1 MVTAADFEGGR
12 NARVLDFGGKIGS
25 KNERRRTRERKEEDG
40 RKTVAGGTLGKTVPP
55 LRTRTFTL
63 EEEDTTFENNNR
75 KKNEN
80 KCEECLSF
88 LHNATE
94 KVRSK
99 EFRARLYK
107 VVDEMCQRVF
117 PDDEGEEADKKIAEC
132 EALGKTYAKRAIE
145 YVKTHEEETDEFVC
159 EKLNLCADDDATV
172 FDALRRTVRRAR
184 EAAFASGRRFF
195 ASSWFHPSSASS
207 SSSSSSS
214 ASPPT
219 SLCVFCEYGAS
230 KLAVA
235 MNDPDFAAAARRDF
249 VAACRAAEDR
259 FSDKEQRCE
268 AAAAEYESKIYDAV
282 QAWLDDGE
290 ACEDLFSC

>member
-1 MVTAADFEGGR
+1 M
-12 NARVLDFGGKIGS
+12 GKSGA
-25 KNERRRTRERKEEDG
+25 NDERRRKEEDE
-40 RKTVAGGTLGKTVPP
+40 RATVGGVLGKTVPP
-55 LRTRTFTL
+55 LRTTRTFTL
-63 EEEDTTFENNNR
+63 EEEDTSFEEENTNR

-117 PDDEGEEADKKIAEC
+117 PDDAGEEDDKKIAEC

-172 FDALRRTVRRAR
+172 
-184 EAAFASGRRFF
+184 S
-195 ASSWFHPSSASS
+195 
-207 SSSSSSS
+207 
-214 ASPPT
+214 
-219 SLCVFCEYGAS
+219 
-230 KLAVA
+230 
-235 MNDPDFAAAARRDF
+235 
-249 VAACRAAEDR
+249 AEDR
-259 FSDKEQRCE
+259 FSDKEQKCE

>member
-1 MVTAADFEGGR
+1 MARFSLLFLSLSSVLRILALAFTSVGVSMVTAADFEGR
-12 NARVLDFGGKIGS
+12 NAPVLDFGGKIGS
-25 KNERRRTRERKEEDG
+25 KNFERGRKEEDE
-40 RKTVAGGTLGKTVPP
+40 RKTVGESILGKTVPP
-55 LRTRTFTL
+55 TFTL

-117 PDDEGEEADKKIAEC
+117 PDDAGEEGDKKIAEC

-145 YVKTHEEETDEFVC
+145 YVKTHEEKTDEFVC

-207 SSSSSSS
+207 S

-235 MNDPDFAAAARRDF
+235 MNDPGFCRRREARFRRRVPSRRGPF
-249 VAACRAAEDR
+249 FR
-259 FSDKEQRCE
+259 
-268 AAAAEYESKIYDAV
+268 
-282 QAWLDDGE
+282 
-290 ACEDLFSC
+290 

>member
-1 MVTAADFEGGR
+1 
-12 NARVLDFGGKIGS
+12 
-25 KNERRRTRERKEEDG
+25 
-40 RKTVAGGTLGKTVPP
+40 
-55 LRTRTFTL
+55 
-63 EEEDTTFENNNR
+63 
-75 KKNEN
+75 
-80 KCEECLSF
+80 
-88 LHNATE
+88 
-94 KVRSK
+94 
-99 EFRARLYK
+99 
-107 VVDEMCQRVF
+107 MCQRVF
-117 PDDEGEEADKKIAEC
+117 PDDAGEEDDKKIAEC

-184 EAAFASGRRFF
+184 ETFASGRRFF

-207 SSSSSSS
+207 SE
-214 ASPPT
+214 SPPT

-259 FSDKEQRCE
+259 FSDKEQKCE